1 MTHHRRSF
9 LKHAGAGAATGG
21 AILGAPAIVHAQP
34 TIRWRMP
41 TSFAKSLNTLFGVTE
56 NVVKRVAVL
65 TDGKFQ
71 ISAHAPG
78 EIVPALQVL
87 DAVQNGTVEI
97 GHTAL
102 YYYFGKDPTWAFG
115 TTVPF
120 GLNQRQ
126 TNSWWFYGG
135 GDKLFNEFAAKSG
148 IVAMISGNTGTQMGG
163 FFRKEINSVED
174 LKGLKFRI
182 AGLAG
187 GMFSRLGVVPQQI
200 AAGEIYSSLEKG
212 TIDAAE
218 WVGPY
223 DDEKLGLG
231 KVAKFYYTPGFWEGS
246 AALHTIVN
254 QKAWDALPPAYKA
267 ALQVASSEAN
277 TDLMAEYD
285 SVNPPALRRLLAS
298 GVQLRAFPKPVMDAC
313 YASMQ
318 DIYKELAEKNAEFK
332 KLHDHYFTFAR
343 DQVAWHRVAEARFDD
358 FISSVRR

>member
-1 MTHHRRSF
+1 
-9 LKHAGAGAATGG
+9 
-21 AILGAPAIVHAQP
+21 
-34 TIRWRMP
+34 
-41 TSFAKSLNTLFGVTE
+41 
-56 NVVKRVAVL
+56 
-65 TDGKFQ
+65 
-71 ISAHAPG
+71 
-78 EIVPALQVL
+78 
-87 DAVQNGTVEI
+87 VQNGTVEI

>member
-1 MTHHRRSF
+1 MERRSF
-9 LKHAGAGAATGG
+9 VTKAGITAATGG
-21 AILGAPAIVHAQP
+21 VILGAPAIVSAQP

-41 TSFAKSLNTLFGVTE
+41 TSFAKSLTTLYGVTE
-56 NVVKRVAVL
+56 NVTKRVAAL
-65 TDGKFQ
+65 TDGKFT
-71 ISAHAPG
+71 ISPHAPG

-120 GLNQRQ
+120 GMNQRQ
-126 TNSWWFYGG
+126 TNSWWYYGEG
-135 GDKLFNEFAAKSG
+135 SKVFGEFAAKNG

-163 FFRKEINSVED
+163 FFRKEINTTED

-187 GMFSRLGVVPQQI
+187 QMFSRLGVVPQQI
-200 AAGEIYSSLEKG
+200 AAGEIYSALEKG

-218 WVGPY
+218 WVGPF

-246 AALHTIVN
+246 AALHTIVS
-254 QKAWDALPPAYKA
+254 QKAWDSLPASYKA
-267 ALQVASSEAN
+267 ALQVASAEAN
-277 TDLMAEYD
+277 ADLMAEYD
-285 SVNPPALRRLLAS
+285 AVNPPALRRLLAS
-298 GVQLRAFPKPVMDAC
+298 GVQLRAFSKPVMDA
-313 YASMQ
+313 AFGSMQ
-318 DIYKELAEKNAEFK
+318 EVYKEIADKNADFK
-332 KLHDHYFTFAR
+332 RIHDHYFAFLR
-343 DQVAWHRVAEARFDD
+343 SQVAWHGVAEARFDQYMAGA
-358 FISSVRR
+358 VR